1 MQLWNQ
7 NMQMS
12 SQTTVGNYQTI
23 GLLFLSFPLFGKA
36 VKKILE
42 ENSKLPVGNII
53 FLKKFNKK
61 NLHIDFTIKL
71 SSLSKLVRAQIRR
84 PEAHCKP
91 KVKSGPVILFCAGR

>member
-12 SQTTVGNYQTI
+12 SQTTVGNYHTI

-42 ENSKLPVGNII
+42 ENSKPPANSWNII
-53 FLKKFNKK
+53 FLQKFHEK
-61 NLHIDFTIKL
+61 NTQTLI
-71 SSLSKLVRAQIRR
+71 VNWA
-84 PEAHCKP
+84 
-91 KVKSGPVILFCAGR
+91 V